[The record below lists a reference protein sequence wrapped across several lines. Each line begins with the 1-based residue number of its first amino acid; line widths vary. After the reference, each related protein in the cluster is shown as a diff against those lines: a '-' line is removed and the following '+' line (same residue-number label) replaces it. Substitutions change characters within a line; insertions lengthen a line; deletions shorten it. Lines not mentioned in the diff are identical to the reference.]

1 MNLSDYS
8 LYTYLDH
15 PGMVVVYHL
24 GTFAICPHDHVAD
37 TLPLIPNYS
46 SISLNHIGAGEYL
59 GTLDQFP
66 ELLI

>member
-1 MNLSDYS
+1 MTLHDYS
-8 LYTYLDH
+8 LYTYLDQ

-24 GTFAICPHDHVAD
+24 GAYAICPPEHVAD
-37 TLPLIPNYS
+37 ALPLTANYS
-46 SISLNHIGAGEYL
+46 SISLNRIGAGEYL